1 MNINELTDMLV
12 TSSQQYNQAKF
23 HPWWEG
29 NHEEAIY
36 RYSIFSG
43 KTLQDARECVAG
55 CKKEEVLSPVGN
67 AGVTL
72 FHLLVWHNFYDV
84 VEDLLRAKMVGAE
97 EIDRTDDKG
106 HGLTALLLAC
116 ACGNAAPI

>member
-43 KTLQDARECVAG
+43 KTLQDARECV
-55 CKKEEVLSPVGN
+55 KK
-67 AGVTL
+67 
-72 FHLLVWHNFYDV
+72 
-84 VEDLLRAKMVGAE
+84 
-97 EIDRTDDKG
+97 
-106 HGLTALLLAC
+106 
-116 ACGNAAPI
+116 

>member
-36 RYSIFSG
+36 RYSIFPGRLCRMPGSVWR
-43 KTLQDARECVAG
+43 DAKRKRCFHRWAMRE
-55 CKKEEVLSPVGN
+55 
-67 AGVTL
+67 
-72 FHLLVWHNFYDV
+72 
-84 VEDLLRAKMVGAE
+84 
-97 EIDRTDDKG
+97 
-106 HGLTALLLAC
+106 
-116 ACGNAAPI
+116 